1 MDKALE
7 LADILENRCEEHQ
20 LNASYMLRQQ
30 KVEIDRLT
38 MLCDCMTTES
48 NRKGNE
54 IEELKQIIDA
64 NNLSQNIGRFVK
76 AANEPVAWID
86 PKELDMDVS
95 TSVTKNK
102 QFESDIPLYVQPQKY
117 CPSENNEAYEKGF
130 IDGMAKQRDS
140 AVQRFV
146 ESGTPDSELAEHKR
160 IIREQQAEIEAL
172 RNRNWDL
179 VSEPWGFDRHS
190 IKELKY
196 MGDDDYYIELCD
208 KQQAEIEALKLQIHT
223 TLTNRNLRTY
233 DGKAQE

>member
-1 MDKALE
+1 MKYIVKALKE
-7 LADILENRCEEHQ
+7 KSMKSEQIKHSLSVGIKSIQSRVFDSETDEVISFVKIPIEDSGLVRCE
-20 LNASYMLRQQ
+20 
-30 KVEIDRLT
+30 
-38 MLCDCMTTES
+38 
-48 NRKGNE
+48 KGTREMN
-54 IEELKQIIDA
+54 
-64 NNLSQNIGRFVK
+64 
-76 AANEPVAWID
+76 NEPVAWID